1 MILQLC
7 QRIAK
12 ILEKVCEAIAY
23 VHATSIVVQ
32 EESPVEALIT
42 YVVDLIN
49 PQVSYGITLDLTV
62 TFPWKTY
69 TRSQLLKYK
78 STSGKLCD
86 NCGYSNIVS
95 YTSYGPVILLSPPV
109 VYVDL
114 MFDNYF
120 RYYYY
125 MPMMKVEFTC
135 INRISYVTS
144 VPYKMMRGLSR
155 ALVKGYISR
164 VSLQNFGLRASSVD
178 PSKPHCWNY
187 HIRLWGWGHE
197 DIIYDGH
204 HSACT
209 F

>member
-95 YTSYGPVILLSPPV
+95 YTSYGPVILRSPPV
-109 VYVDL
+109 LYFDL
-114 MFDNYF
+114 IFDNYYGYS
-120 RYYYY
+120 YYK
-125 MPMMKVEFTC
+125 PMMKADFTC
-135 INRISYVTS
+135 AKKISYTARPLGEVL
-144 VPYKMMRGLSR
+144 KNGH
-155 ALVKGYISR
+155 I
-164 VSLQNFGLRASSVD
+164 RASLVD
-178 PSKPHCWNY
+178 PSKSYCWNF
-187 HIRLWGWGHE
+187 HIRIWNLGR
-197 DIIYDGH
+197 DYIIYDGD
-204 HSACT
+204 HSVCI
-209 F
+209 